1 LGYKLHLLTTLDGFI
16 TAFAISAG
24 NIDDRVAIW
33 DLVASYRKILM
44 LGDKGYIS
52 KDLVTQLKSEK
63 EILLLPVQR
72 DNSKIQHP
80 KAIRQLV
87 FKLRR
92 RIETTGSQLTQ
103 QLNMER
109 VLAKSFWGLVTRIR
123 TKLLAHNLCYYINIL
138 IGHDMQFS
146 RIKQLVFG

>member
-1 LGYKLHLLTTLDGFI
+1 
-16 TAFAISAG
+16 
-24 NIDDRVAIW
+24 
-33 DLVASYRKILM
+33 M

-52 KDLVTQLKSEK
+52 KGLVAQLKAEK
-63 EILLLPVQR
+63 EILLLPAQGN
-72 DNSKIQHP
+72 NSKIQHP

-123 TKLLAHNLCYYINIL
+123 TKLLAHNLYYYINML
-138 IGHDMQFS
+138 IGHDMHFS